1 MKKLRKL
8 LRLFIVMRT
17 RTLHKYNRL
26 LRLQCECTP
35 RNAHESAVYHVEEP
49 LVFLGLVGERV

>member
-1 MKKLRKL
+1 M
-8 LRLFIVMRT
+8 
-17 RTLHKYNRL
+17 
-26 LRLQCECTP
+26 LQCECTS